1 MVLSNAWCTLLRSRL
16 LHFCLIGGVL
26 FAIAPRAEGRR
37 RVDLSAVTLAALE
50 SAEASRIQPAP
61 LDRVRAREVEARAIE
76 DEILYREALRMSLDK
91 DDPIVRQR
99 LVQKLLLLVED
110 LGGASRAPS
119 DDELRAYF
127 EHTREQ
133 WRRPARIHFVHVF
146 AATKSALPPLVTL
159 APDAREA
166 PALGE
171 AFPYSRDVSAT
182 KPEIARLYGSELADA
197 LERQDGAWSE
207 PVASSFG
214 WHRVRVVER
223 VNGTPASFDEVKQEL
238 VLDFMLARREKIVG
252 GYLQRLAGE
261 YDIRVGGK
269 SVHDFVPTRRVALRS
284 EPSAED

>member
-1 MVLSNAWCTLLRSRL
+1 M
-16 LHFCLIGGVL
+16 
-26 FAIAPRAEGRR
+26 APRAGDRR
-37 RVDLSAVTLAALE
+37 RVELPAATLAALE
-50 SAEASRIQPAP
+50 NAEAARIQPAP
-61 LDRVRAREVEARAIE
+61 LERARAREVETRAIE
-76 DEILYREALRMSLDK
+76 DEVLYREALRMSLDK

-110 LGGASRAPS
+110 LGGASRAPT

-127 EHTREQ
+127 ERTREQ
-133 WRRPARIHFVHVF
+133 WRRPPRVHFVHVF
-146 AATKSALPPLVTL
+146 ASTKSALPSLAAL

-171 AFPYSRDVSAT
+171 AFPYARDVSAT
-182 KPEIARLYGSELADA
+182 KPEIARLYGSEVADA

-223 VNGTPASFDEVKQEL
+223 VAGAPAAFEEVKQEL
-238 VLDFMLARREKIVG
+238 LLDFMLWRREKIVG
-252 GYLQRLAGE
+252 GYLQRLARE
-261 YDIRVGGK
+261 YDIRVDGK
-269 SVHDFVPTRRVALRS
+269 PVRDFVPTRRVALRS